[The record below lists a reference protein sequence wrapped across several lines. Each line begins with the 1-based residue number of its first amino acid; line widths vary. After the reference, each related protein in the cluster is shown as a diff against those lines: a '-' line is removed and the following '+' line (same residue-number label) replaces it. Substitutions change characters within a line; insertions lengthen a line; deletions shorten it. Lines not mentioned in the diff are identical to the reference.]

1 VALEISLEQVRVRYG
16 PLEALH
22 GVDLCVPRGRRTL
35 LLGRNGSG
43 RSTALHALAGTV
55 PLSGGRVLWHGDG
68 NKNGDSGPRDISRW
82 ETYRRARL
90 GICLVPS
97 ERAVFPSLSV
107 AEQLALLDR
116 AGRAA
121 ALALFPELRPLLGR
135 VAGRLSGGEQ
145 QLLALARALAG
156 PARLLLLD
164 EPGRGLAEPVLA
176 RLEAALASAVAAGRT
191 VVVAGQSLPTGPGR
205 PDLVYLLD
213 RGAVAFAG
221 EPGTGGPLTVQP
233 GTGQPGTGQQGTGQP
248 GTAAARPPW

>member
-1 VALEISLEQVRVRYG
+1 MALEISLDRVRVRYG

-22 GVDLCVPRGRRTL
+22 GVDLRIPQGRRTL

-43 RSTALHALAGTV
+43 RSTALHALTGTV
-55 PLSGGRVLWHGDG
+55 PLVGGRVLWHGG
-68 NKNGDSGPRDISRW
+68 SGGAARDISRL

-107 AEQLALLDR
+107 AEQLALLDS

-121 ALALFPELRPLLGR
+121 ALRLFPELGPLLGR
-135 VAGRLSGGEQ
+135 PAGRLSGGEQ
-145 QLLALARALAG
+145 QMLALARALAG

-176 RLEAALASAVAAGRT
+176 RLETALAAAVASGRT
-191 VVVAGQSLPTGPGR
+191 VVVTGRSLPTGPAR
-205 PDLVYLLD
+205 PDLVYVLH
-213 RGAVAFAG
+213 RGAMAFAG
-221 EPGTGGPLTVQP
+221 EPGTEPGRQP
-233 GTGQPGTGQQGTGQP
+233 FTEP
-248 GTAAARPPW
+248 

>member
-1 VALEISLEQVRVRYG
+1 MALEVSLDQVRVRYG
-16 PLEALH
+16 SLEALR
-22 GVDLCVPRGRRTL
+22 GVDLRVPCGRRTL

-43 RSTALHALAGTV
+43 RSTVLHALTGTV
-55 PLSGGRVLWHGDG
+55 PLSGGRVLWHGG
-68 NKNGDSGPRDISRW
+68 GGAPRDISRL

-116 AGRAA
+116 DGRAA

-135 VAGRLSGGEQ
+135 AAGRLSGGEQ
-145 QLLALARALAG
+145 QMLALARALAG

-176 RLEAALASAVAAGRT
+176 RLEAALTSAVAAGRT
-191 VVVAGQSLPTGPGR
+191 VVVTGQTLPTGPGR
-205 PDLVYLLD
+205 PDLVYLLH
-213 RGAVAFAG
+213 RGSVVFAG
-221 EPGTGGPLTVQP
+221 EPGTAPGSAPRSAPGPE
-233 GTGQPGTGQQGTGQP
+233 P
-248 GTAAARPPW
+248 GTAAARPPC